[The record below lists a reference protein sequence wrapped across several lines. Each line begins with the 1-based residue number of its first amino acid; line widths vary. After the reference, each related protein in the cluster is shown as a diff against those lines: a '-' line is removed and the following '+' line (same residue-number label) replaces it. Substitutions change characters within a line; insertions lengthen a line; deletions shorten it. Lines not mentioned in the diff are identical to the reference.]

1 MGRDQQRNRKSEK
14 TDAGRR
20 EPEPSW
26 GPDEEGELPLEPDHI
41 PNKDSG
47 AWVKQR
53 GK

>member
-1 MGRDQQRNRKSEK
+1 MGREK
-14 TDAGRR
+14 LPKDKDKGIDRQRR

-41 PNKDSG
+41 PNKESG
-47 AWVKQR
+47 AWVKRR